1 MNVLKAHSE
10 SLKKFREKH
19 IIQEEETKGK
29 EGNEE
34 EEEEREYDDLIG
46 IEENSSEETKVLPYN
61 CRKLCKKYYRDKEF
75 IKIIDDN
82 RGADPDTVLRQKVNG
97 L

>member
-1 MNVLKAHSE
+1 M
-10 SLKKFREKH
+10 
-19 IIQEEETKGK
+19 
-29 EGNEE
+29 
-34 EEEEREYDDLIG
+34 DLIR

-82 RGADPDTVLRQKVNG
+82 RRADPDTVLRQKVNG

>member
-1 MNVLKAHSE
+1 M
-10 SLKKFREKH
+10 
-19 IIQEEETKGK
+19 
-29 EGNEE
+29 
-34 EEEEREYDDLIG
+34 DLIR

-82 RGADPDTVLRQKVNG
+82 RGADPDIVLRQKVNR

>member
-1 MNVLKAHSE
+1 M
-10 SLKKFREKH
+10 
-19 IIQEEETKGK
+19 
-29 EGNEE
+29 
-34 EEEEREYDDLIG
+34 DLIR

-82 RGADPDTVLRQKVNG
+82 RGADPDTLLRQKVNG

>member
-1 MNVLKAHSE
+1 M
-10 SLKKFREKH
+10 
-19 IIQEEETKGK
+19 
-29 EGNEE
+29 
-34 EEEEREYDDLIG
+34 DLIR

-82 RGADPDTVLRQKVNG
+82 RGADPDTVLRQKFNE